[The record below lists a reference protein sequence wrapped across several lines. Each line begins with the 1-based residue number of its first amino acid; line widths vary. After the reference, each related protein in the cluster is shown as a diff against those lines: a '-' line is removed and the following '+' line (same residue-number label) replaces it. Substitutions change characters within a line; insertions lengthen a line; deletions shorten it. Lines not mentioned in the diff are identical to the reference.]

1 MIKTQPK
8 TDHTKGVEKPASPAQ
23 IIEEIEREC
32 GKCTILTPITCAT
45 KCRLWKIK
53 REFRRLHEIMKT
65 SNYMINLLNTL
76 KNKRRLQILEM
87 LSKRE
92 LSLPSV
98 QQELKKHGYHHSQE
112 TIARE
117 YLAPLIDVGLV
128 GRENNRYYATI
139 FGFKINELIKDFHE
153 IAEIFPT
160 HSECYE
166 EIAISI
172 LIEKSRTYEEL
183 KRFIPAKSVARVLQ
197 RLQKSGLIYAP
208 KERDYIFYF
217 KTRRDPSKLEFSLTE
232 RRVYENIPAEGIP
245 TRKLAEKTGISLRRT
260 YKYIRRLRRKKLVF
274 ARKQPKTY
282 TLTEKGFKTAI
293 MLNEIRKLVAD
304 FLAATAMLTKDSETL
319 EKLMPDT
326 KRRKTKRKEREIF
339 PLTVLAP
346 YRLTSK

>member
-1 MIKTQPK
+1 MIKPQPK
-8 TDHTKGVEKPASPAQ
+8 IKHMRGTEKPTSPTQ
-23 IIEEIEREC
+23 IIEEIEQ
-32 GKCTILTPITCAT
+32 KCEKCAILTPITCAT
-45 KCRLWKIK
+45 KCKLWKIK

-172 LIEKSRTYEEL
+172 LIEKSRTYKEL
-183 KRFIPAKSVARVLQ
+183 KQFIPAKSVARVLQ

-232 RRVYENIPAEGIP
+232 RRVYENIPADGIP
-245 TRKLAEKTGISLRRT
+245 ARKLAEKTGISLRRT
-260 YKYIRRLRRKKLVF
+260 YKYLRRLRRKKLVF

-304 FLAATAMLTKDSETL
+304 FLAATAMLTK

-326 KRRKTKRKEREIF
+326 KRRKTRRKEREIF

>member
-1 MIKTQPK
+1 MIEPRPK
-8 TDHTKGVEKPASPAQ
+8 IKHIQGTEKPASPTQ

-32 GKCTILTPITCAT
+32 ENCTILTPITCAT
-45 KCRLWKIK
+45 KCKLWKIK
-53 REFRRLHEIMKT
+53 KEFRRLHEIMKT
-65 SNYMINLLNTL
+65 SDYMINLLNTL

-87 LSKRE
+87 LSKKE

-98 QQELKKHGYHHSQE
+98 QRELKKHGYHHSQE

-139 FGFKINELIKDFHE
+139 FGFKINELIEDFHE
-153 IAEIFPT
+153 IAEILPT

-183 KRFIPAKSVARVLQ
+183 KQFIPAKSVARVLQ
-197 RLQKSGLIYAP
+197 RLQKSGLIYTS

-217 KTRRDPSKLEFSLTE
+217 KTRRDPNKLELSPTE
-232 RRVYENIPAEGIP
+232 RRVYENIPAEGNP
-245 TRKLAEKTGISLRRT
+245 ARKLAEKTGISLRRI
-260 YKYIRRLRRKKLVF
+260 YKYLRRLRRKKLVF
-274 ARKQPKTY
+274 TRKRPKTY
-282 TLTEKGFKTAI
+282 TLTENGFKTATI
-293 MLNEIRKLVAD
+293 LNEIRKLVAE
-304 FLAATAMLTKDSETL
+304 FFAATAMLTKDSEIL

-326 KRRKTKRKEREIF
+326 KRRKTKRKEGEPL
-339 PLTVLAP
+339 PLTILA
-346 YRLTSK
+346 RID